1 MPPKPKRASI
11 ELPDH
16 VFSVTSRGK
25 TYYYFQ
31 KGRGSADPGPRHSL
45 PRNPQ
50 SPEFWAAYRE
60 MMGEEISAPALTIN
74 DAIDRW
80 LIDVRAKKSIQRSS
94 VLFYEQSIRPA
105 RKAWGGLAPG
115 GLKPLHV
122 ETLFNSMHKTP
133 GAANN
138 FLSAMRTFGK
148 WLRKHELS
156 AVMIT
161 EGISAHKAEGGHQPW
176 TPEQLAVAE
185 AKLTGAVRR
194 GFFLYRYTGLRGS
207 DVVRLGPQHIVD
219 GGFEIITQKRKVPI
233 FCPILPELEA
243 EMRTWPDEPGPFL
256 KQGEGRALGKCFSRK
271 HFSVHFRAQREKI
284 AGLANVTLH
293 GLRATA
299 VGRLRA
305 GGVSVSQ
312 ICDIVGMS
320 PPMVER
326 YSRFVDR
333 RDSAKAGI
341 RMMLETEQKAATAK
355 HPKNAKRKSN
365 KSNKIGGA
373 R

>member
-16 VFSVTSRGK
+16 VFAVTSRGK

-45 PRNPQ
+45 PRNRQ
-50 SPEFWAAYRE
+50 SVEFAVAYRQLL
-60 MMGEEISAPALTIN
+60 GEEHSAPALTIS
-74 DAIDRW
+74 DAIDKW
-80 LIDVRAKKSIQRSS
+80 LIDVQAKRGIQRSS
-94 VLFYEQSIRPA
+94 VMFYDQSIRPA
-105 RKAWGGLAPG
+105 RKAWGELPPG

-122 ETLFNSMHKTP
+122 ETLFNSMHKKP

-138 FLSAMRTFGK
+138 FLSAMRSFGK

-176 TPEQLAVAE
+176 TPEQLAIAE
-185 AKLTGAVRR
+185 AKLTGSVRR

-207 DVVRLGPQHIVD
+207 DVVRLGPQHIVE

-256 KQGEGRALGKCFSRK
+256 KQGEGRAMGRPFTRK
-271 HFSVHFRAQREKI
+271 HFSVHFRRQREKI

-333 RDSAKAGI
+333 RESARAGVLK
-341 RMMLETEQKAATAK
+341 MLETEAKTATAK
-355 HPKNAKRKSN
+355 RSKNAKQKSSKSN
-365 KSNKIGGA
+365 RIGGA